1 MSKLYI
7 GGTPISAVY
16 MGGKRYGV
24 EIGYERKPSSL
35 VYELGETTFDGT
47 KYIDTG
53 IDLSQYEQYTVC
65 LDAQYGDANNIQNM
79 VDWMTENRPY
89 PGWALDLYDGMRLA
103 VKSPIKIVASN
114 TTDRMRYVIRYDG
127 SVYTLFAIN
136 APNGLNVTNNIATG
150 AINHT
155 LLVGAYYNNGS
166 INRYV
171 HNGSKIWSFQ
181 VYSTALSDQECVN
194 YYENG
199 VVS

>member
-1 MSKLYI
+1 MSRLYI
-7 GGTPISAVY
+7 GGSPISAVY
-16 MGGKRYGV
+16 MGGKRYYV
-24 EIGYERKPSSL
+24 KIGFKRKPSSL
-35 VYELGETTFDGT
+35 VYELGETTFDGAT
-47 KYIDTG
+47 YIDTG

-79 VDWMTENRPY
+79 VDWMTEYPPF
-89 PGWALDLYDGMRLA
+89 PGWALDLYNGMRFA
-103 VKSPIKIVASN
+103 AKTPIKMAN
-114 TTDRMRYVIRYDG
+114 MTTDRMRYVVRFDG

-136 APNGLNVTNNIATG
+136 APTGLDVTTNIAART
-150 AINHT
+150 INHT
-155 LLVGAYYNNGS
+155 LYVGAYYNNGN

-181 VYSTALSDQECVN
+181 VYSTALSDEECMN